1 MGHMARILIVDDDSA
16 IRRVLRMMFERSAYD
31 VVEADSA
38 AAALDMLDGP
48 AAPDAVVSDVL
59 MPGINGLA
67 FYRELATRAPHLR
80 QRVVFLTGAN
90 ADPHV
95 HNSIEQ
101 LGVPLLGKL
110 GDLNL
115 VVDAIALALLR
126 RPRA

>member
-1 MGHMARILIVDDDSA
+1 MARILIVDDDSA
-16 IRRVLRMMFERSAYD
+16 IRRVLRMMFERSAYE

-38 AAALDMLDGP
+38 SAALGMLDGS
-48 AAPDAVVSDVL
+48 AGPDAVVSDVL
-59 MPGINGLA
+59 MPGMNGLA
-67 FYRELATRAPHLR
+67 FYRELAARAPHL
-80 QRVVFLTGAN
+80 QHRVVFLTGAN
-90 ADPHV
+90 AEPDV

-126 RPRA
+126 RPPSRG